1 MLIKL
6 AGIVLAGS
14 LLTLGVAGVTG
25 WGGRDFDN
33 WEVRH
38 RIRER
43 VHVRHGIEQEA
54 LREHRAALR
63 EQARALRE
71 QMEHVRESVESA
83 EGDAETA
90 AAVEV
95 EAADVPAAA
104 AEPALPAVA
113 GANTY
118 VFDASGNPFGKL
130 PWSAHVELQLQKDDR
145 YELRVRT
152 KIDSEVQEE
161 VSSGRYRI
169 RGDRV
174 TIYSAHDDDTHE
186 FRLDGDKLMFNAD
199 WLERLALKAVGIEQ
213 TYMTLRR

>member
-25 WGGRDFDN
+25 WSDRDFDH
-33 WEVRH
+33 WEVRERIRNNVRDNVRVRH
-38 RIRER
+38 RIKHED
-43 VHVRHGIEQEA
+43 V
-54 LREHRAALR
+54 REHRAALR
-63 EQARALRE
+63 EQAQALRE
-71 QMEHVRESVESA
+71 HMDHVRVSVESA
-83 EGDAETA
+83 ESD

-95 EAADVPAAA
+95 EAAEVAAQPEAERGA
-104 AEPALPAVA
+104 AE

-130 PWSAHVELQLQKDDR
+130 PWSAQVELQLQADNR

-152 KIDSEVQEE
+152 NIDSEIQEE
-161 VSSGRYRI
+161 LSSGRYRM

-174 TIYSAHDDDTHE
+174 TIYSGNEDDTHE

-213 TYMTLRR
+213 TYMTLKR

>member
-14 LLTLGVAGVTG
+14 LLTLGVAGIAG
-25 WGGRDFDN
+25 WGKRDFDH
-33 WEVRH
+33 WEVRA
-38 RIRER
+38 RVRDR
-43 VHVRHGIEQEA
+43 VHVRRIEHEA
-54 LREHRAALR
+54 LREQRAALR

-71 QMEHVRESVESA
+71 QMEHVRVSVESA
-83 EGDAETA
+83 EGAAEA
-90 AAVEV
+90 EV
-95 EAADVPAAA
+95 EAAVEAAEVPA
-104 AEPALPAVA
+104 AEPALPAVE

-118 VFDASGNPFGKL
+118 VFDASGNPFNKL

-169 RGDRV
+169 HGDRV
-174 TIYSAHDDDTHE
+174 TIYSAHEDDTHE

-213 TYMTLRR
+213 TYMTLKR